1 MIIFISFL
9 GFKMKKVIKSTASNK
24 ARIIVSGVVN
34 EAILNDMAE
43 NKPDY
48 SEIITLGKNDA
59 GEVMALSSDIEKIN
73 RLKAH
78 INLVIQKE
86 FCNLK
91 AKEFFLPL
99 GTLTGI
105 EILNCKGPQVPL
117 KISSSGNV
125 STELVS
131 DFVNGGI
138 NQTLHRINLFIHTRV
153 SVLVTGCSCVF
164 ESDNKIL
171 VSETVIVGKVP
182 NLYGGSISNGTVS
195 TSGSENKN

>member
-1 MIIFISFL
+1 MIGLISFL
-9 GFKMKKVIKSTASNK
+9 GFKMRLVIQSTASNK
-24 ARIIVSGVVN
+24 ARIIISEMVN
-34 EAILNDMAE
+34 EAVLNDMAE

-48 SEIITLGKNDA
+48 SEIITLGKNDT
-59 GEVMALSSDIEKIN
+59 GEVMSLSSNIEKIN

-117 KISSSGNV
+117 RMSSSGNV

-131 DFVNGGI
+131 DFINGGI
-138 NQTLHRINLFIHTRV
+138 NQTLHRMSLLIHTKI

-182 NLYGGSISNGTVS
+182 NLCGGAISSGTVN
-195 TSGSENKN
+195 TGGG